1 MFLVRV
7 CLAFPRTDC
16 QKQSKFDWE
25 VFTER
30 YPWRKSLVLRIERAD
45 SSFGLKIRAQC
56 ASVRRWRVQVGS
68 ITASFTAADE
78 KAGDGHCGST
88 KWQNNN
94 KQTLRLFRIGE
105 IWLSDLP
112 RVGKYQMLV
121 RNTKRFGSASWLTSS
136 SSVRALSR
144 RGLKRTMLARRIDP
158 KRASYSGAASPS
170 RARWRSPGA
179 VILD

>member
-1 MFLVRV
+1 M
-7 CLAFPRTDC
+7 
-16 QKQSKFDWE
+16 
-25 VFTER
+25 
-30 YPWRKSLVLRIERAD
+30 
-45 SSFGLKIRAQC
+45 
-56 ASVRRWRVQVGS
+56 GS

-94 KQTLRLFRIGE
+94 KQTLRLFRIRE
-105 IWLSDLP
+105 IWLCDLP
-112 RVGKYQMLV
+112 RLGNCQILV
-121 RNTKRFGSASWLTSS
+121 RNTKRFGSASWLTSY

-144 RGLKRTMLARRIDP
+144 RGLKRTLRASCIDP